1 MSFKQEKILNF
12 EKNFVF
18 NSIAEH
24 LFLVYQQEPEPPL
37 GSGSSQKRADSM
49 MRILW
54 IQIGINPLSMAVS
67 TGLAQLFLIHSSLMS
82 Y

>member
-12 EKNFVF
+12 EKKFVF

-37 GSGSSQKRADSM
+37 GSGSSQKRAAPGK
-49 MRILW
+49 IF
-54 IQIGINPLSMAVS
+54 GPVS
-67 TGLAQLFLIHSSLMS
+67 GSTV
-82 Y
+82 